1 MKRDAGIF
9 AAVVGVSA
17 IVTSGF
23 GWLPVLIGWCI
34 GTVVMLLLPE
44 DRGPGMGKV
53 TAVVVLVGSVVILAA
68 GALGAEDAFP
78 EDTTF
83 PFISVSMLLLTWR
96 SLCGQRDT
104 GSGVANLLGLI
115 LLPVMGVVLL
125 FGLRDVRWTE
135 NLPLGEPWWQIPVTV
150 AVTSAWWCFRSGE
163 MKKQSWFWY
172 AMAGAFS
179 VGMSLLTCGILG
191 RGLVEAESFPL
202 YRAVQ
207 TIRILGVLQRMEAL
221 LAAAVLMGAFCIMVL
236 VGDCMRTA
244 LDVLMPKT
252 KRRWKTGGAL
262 LAAFAVELGARM
274 LKNGIIEVVE
284 PVFWGFIPLLALWM
298 VLLGKKEKIIETP

>member
-1 MKRDAGIF
+1 MKRDVGIF
-9 AAVVGVSA
+9 AAVVGASA
-17 IVTSGF
+17 IVTAGF

-44 DRGPGMGKV
+44 NRGEGMGKV
-53 TAVVVLVGSVVILAA
+53 TAVVVLAGSVVILAA

-83 PFISVSMLLLTWR
+83 PFISICMLLLTWR
-96 SLCGQRDT
+96 SLCGERDT

-115 LLPVMGVVLL
+115 LLPIVGVVLL
-125 FGLRDVRWTE
+125 FGLRDVRWEE

-150 AVTSAWWCFRSGE
+150 AVTSPWWCFRSGE
-163 MKKQSWFWY
+163 MQKKSWFWY
-172 AMAGAFS
+172 AMAGVFS
-179 VGMSLLTCGILG
+179 VGMCLLTRGILG
-191 RGLVEAESFPL
+191 RGLVEAEAFPL

-236 VGDCMRTA
+236 VGDRMRTA
-244 LDVLMPKT
+244 LDVLLPET

-262 LAAFAVELGARM
+262 LAAFAVEWGLKM
-274 LKNGIIEVVE
+274 VKNGDIDVLE
-284 PVFWGFIPLLALWM
+284 PVFWGLIPVLALWV
-298 VLLGKKEKIIETP
+298 VLSGKKEKIRKTP